1 MAAAQAAPAPLRESS
16 TLEDLLRDAQGGG
29 SEEPSRALDD
39 LVWNALPRFVCEVR
53 EIPGAPPTFSSSSVT
68 HLRVEPGSGALML
81 TLDGRAGEVACEAYR
96 AECEAM
102 PAYRGF
108 AFAVL
113 TAMED
118 VVFATSVPAAVLPHR
133 LALFRPETAEDF
145 ALCVVQMFL
154 EGCAESRVGAA
165 LFVQLSCLLRRLRPP
180 LAPARK
186 MSRLLHVGAT
196 RVLNTA
202 MYMAGYSPFDDRLVL
217 PHYAVARLL
226 LAADNPPSV
235 ITAIY
240 HTGGAPRRGGP
251 APERCP
257 PGVVNARPGLLN
269 GPLATQAFR
278 DAVYHWWT
286 RIPEKLTPARMFV
299 PYD

>member
-1 MAAAQAAPAPLRESS
+1 MAETRDGPAPGPPLESS
-16 TLEDLLRDAQGGG
+16 TLESLLRDAREGPGG
-29 SEEPSRALDD
+29 PPQVLDD
-39 LVWNALPRFVCEVR
+39 LVWNALPRFLCEVR
-53 EIPGAPPTFSSSSVT
+53 EIPAGPPTFTSSSVT
-68 HLRVEPGSGALML
+68 HLRVEPGTGALML
-81 TLDGRAGEVACEAYR
+81 TLDGRAGEVACDAYR

-102 PAYRGF
+102 PAFRGF

-118 VVFATSVPAAVLPHR
+118 AVFATTVPAAVLPYR
-133 LALFRPETAEDF
+133 LALYRPETPEDF

-154 EGCAESRVGAA
+154 EGCSEARVGAA

-180 LAPARK
+180 PARK
-186 MSRLLHVGAT
+186 MGRLLHVGAT

-202 MYMAGYSPFDDRLVL
+202 MSMAGYSPFDERLVL

-226 LAADNPPSV
+226 LAAGNPPSV

-240 HTGGAPRRGGP
+240 HTGGAARRGGP

-269 GPLATQAFR
+269 GPLAAQDFR

-286 RIPEKLTPARMFV
+286 RIPNKLTPDKMFV

>member
-1 MAAAQAAPAPLRESS
+1 MAEAYDGLTLGVPLEGS
-16 TLEDLLRDAQGGG
+16 TLESLLQDAREGSGG
-29 SEEPSRALDD
+29 PPQVLDD

-53 EIPGAPPTFSSSSVT
+53 EIPAGPPTFTSSSIT
-68 HLRVEPGSGALML
+68 HLRVEPSTGALLL
-81 TLDGRAGEVACEAYR
+81 TLDGRAEEVDCDAYR

-102 PAYRGF
+102 PAFRGF

-118 VVFATSVPAAVLPHR
+118 AVFATTVPAAVLPYR
-133 LALFRPETAEDF
+133 LALCRPKTREDF

-154 EGCAESRVGAA
+154 EGCSEARVGAA

-180 LAPARK
+180 PARK
-186 MSRLLHVGAT
+186 MSRLLYVGAM

-202 MYMAGYSPFDDRLVL
+202 MCMAGYSPFDSQLVL

-226 LAADNPPSV
+226 LAAGNPPSV

-240 HTGGAPRRGGP
+240 HTGGAARRGGP

-257 PGVVNARPGLLN
+257 PGVINARPGLLN
-269 GPLATQAFR
+269 GPLAAQAFR

-286 RIPEKLTPARMFV
+286 RIPDKLTPDKMFV
-299 PYD
+299 SYD